1 MAFISVAE
9 ELTKRKATSIENKFI
24 VKYLAKLDPDAVKIY
39 LYSLYLVQNGQANYT
54 LDDLCKKLDIT
65 EEKAID
71 EYKYLNEMELV
82 SITSYSPFEIKIL
95 DCDNYY
101 GKPKKLHPEKYEGLY
116 DEIKAIISDRDVSPN
131 EFREYLILLEDY
143 GFERNALVMLVNYCV
158 NYKGA
163 DIGWTYIRQ
172 TAKNFYADG
181 VTSAAQVEE
190 RLSSYSASTAPL
202 LKIMS
207 ACSIKRRPSVED
219 GALYDK
225 WVKLGFDDEAIVSAS
240 KCFKAKRLEKLDVI
254 LQELYKNKKF
264 DSKEIADYSKSKQSL
279 YDTAV
284 VIAKSLGVYAADP
297 APYVENYVSV
307 WSGYGFSN
315 DALKTIA
322 NYCFLSGRNSFDL
335 MNDFVDGLYADAYV
349 DDDSVKNLIAQLGDD
364 DKFIKKILTACGLTR
379 KIIPY
384 DRQALAR
391 WRMWQFNEEM
401 ILKAAE
407 LSSGKNNPVAA
418 MNYLLSVWKNKNIYT
433 VEQIGNETGT
443 VKTTAKAAQKERE
456 TEIYKQLYAKLA
468 TEDNDDRT

>member
-1 MAFISVAE
+1 MGFISVAE
-9 ELTKRKATSIENKFI
+9 ELTKRKTTSIENKFI
-24 VKYLAKLDPDAVKIY
+24 VKYLAELDSDAVKIY
-39 LYSLYLVQNGQANYT
+39 LYSLYLVQNNQTAYT
-54 LDDLCKKLDIT
+54 LEDLCKKLNLS

-116 DEIKAIISDRDVSPN
+116 DEIKAIISERDVSPN

-143 GFERNALVMLVNYCV
+143 GFERNALIMLINYCV
-158 NYKGA
+158 NYRGA

-181 VTSAAQVEE
+181 ITSAAQVEE
-190 RLSSYSASTAPL
+190 RLSSYSSSTAAL

-225 WVKLGFDDEAIVSAS
+225 WVKLGFGDEAIVGAA
-240 KCFKAKRLEKLDVI
+240 KCFKVKRLEKLDEI
-254 LQELYKNKKF
+254 LKELYKNKKF
-264 DSKEIADYSKSKQSL
+264 DSVEIADYSKSKQSL

-284 VIAKSLGVYAADP
+284 AVAKSLGVYAADP
-297 APYVENYVSV
+297 SPYVENYISV
-307 WSGYGFSN
+307 WNGYGFSN
-315 DALKTIA
+315 DSLKIIA

-335 MNDFVDGLYADAYV
+335 MNDFIDGLYSDAYV
-349 DDDSVKNLIAQLGDD
+349 DDESVGALIAQLGED
-364 DKFIKKILTACGLTR
+364 DKFIKKVLTACGLTR

-391 WRMWQFNEEM
+391 WRMWKFNEEM
-401 ILKAAE
+401 VLKAAE
-407 LSSGKNNPVAA
+407 LSSGKNNPIAA
-418 MNYLLSVWKNKNIYT
+418 TNYLLSQWKNGGIYT
-433 VEQIGNETGT
+433 VEQIPTDSYSASKHCNRSVTDDWAST
-443 VKTTAKAAQKERE
+443 IALLS
-456 TEIYKQLYAKLA
+456 EIKKG
-468 TEDNDDRT
+468 R